1 MQKNFEVTNMK
12 GGITDEYI
20 ESDAR
25 FVEAAEN
32 LCMDQSGDIVQR
44 PGSHFLEGSVAK
56 DGSFVSSGTAVTHTA
71 EFDFQNQVQNYLAC
85 IHNSGDELTLKQL
98 SGGALTSFDFDTPFF
113 TPHSNFNSSVWQAQ
127 PFFANGAVATGQG
140 NFPIKVTVDKL
151 GQLNV
156 ISAGLPKVFE
166 RSEAVDTNGGT
177 APNPPSL
184 GITLEFREKTTNFLD
199 TCPIVSHTVS
209 ATPTGASNEFRMAF
223 IYRRQYYYN
232 GVLYEDASAPHYSD
246 YISLAG
252 NMPLGNTTG
261 QAVMSVTVTDSL
273 RKVDGA
279 TWQTN
284 WNSEAFLFDA
294 AVDLDSGDNYDFVFN
309 GYTYNDDFDSNARIK
324 ISMYRTT
331 GGGNV
336 FYEIGHGGTTSL
348 KPTVS
353 SPFFI
358 SAVSGSTD
366 MLYIFSSTDPVAY
379 DYGFASRVV
388 YQTDAELQLRPTLY
402 TTSGQLPNDLP
413 GRVKFNDL
421 VNDNYMYWVEAANPY
436 RVRQATYRD
445 PDSVP
450 LTNFIDFPEAVTG
463 ISSAAD
469 KLIVCT
475 LNSTYR
481 VDGFFDDFGRGSVVA
496 EKISSETG
504 CLGHNSMVRVA
515 DGLFFCGIDGFYYT
529 NGQTVM
535 KVSRHLGKTYY
546 RLTQSVSTV
555 SNAYLT
561 SIVTEYGK
569 KINISENQ
577 TIIGTYDKVNNRL
590 LWSFNSGTE
599 VLILE
604 KSYGINEKM
613 VFMGPWSLPTSRD
626 ADVTGNESIYAKT
639 IGTFKNK
646 VVRTDNLGNIL
657 QLEDGVSSDPR
668 PYTLSATPATNWLAA
683 DRYPI
688 LYRLRTQASY
698 LGSKSST
705 KIATRMSAVF
715 KRATTLFA
723 DHQFLNRD
731 LDVQITSINDKGRV
745 VQDLKPVHYSAD
757 SDAKFTESKMFG
769 SGSYTSLIKS
779 YDSMDTAARSDF
791 QKDNDLIKITRR
803 FIAKG
808 LRCVAKALEFKPA
821 LRLVAKSDDYE
832 TVAYN
837 GAAASLA
844 TFIWSKFTYTGQIIT
859 TKTGIIQDVDHSAE
873 GYYLALEHDN
883 YRALYPINSV
893 SGGGDTVT
901 LGTAFLNYDGVVAPS
916 GTYKWKLYAFPK
928 NQFFGLCS
936 YTIMFAEYISG
947 GDMYR
952 LGGNAGDKG
961 EP

>member
-113 TPHSNFNSSVWQAQ
+113 TTHSNFNSSVWQAQ

-140 NFPIKVTVDKL
+140 NYPIKITTDKL
-151 GQLNV
+151 SQLNV
-156 ISAGLPKVFE
+156 ISAGLPKPFFRPDAVVSPGGGFGLFFE
-166 RSEAVDTNGGT
+166 
-177 APNPPSL
+177 
-184 GITLEFREKTTNFLD
+184 FKEKTTNFLS
-199 TCPIVSHTVS
+199 TCPVVAH
-209 ATPTGASNEFRMAF
+209 ADRQLPTGASNEFRMAVVL
-223 IYRRQYYYN
+223 RRQYYYN
-232 GVLYEDASAPHYSD
+232 GVLYEDASAPYFSG

-252 NMPLGNTTG
+252 NMPIGNVAG
-261 QAVMSVTVTDSL
+261 QAVMTVTVVDSL
-273 RKVDGA
+273 RKSSNA
-279 TWQTN
+279 FTWQTN
-284 WNSEAFLFDA
+284 WNSEE
-294 AVDLDSGDNYDFVFN
+294 FVFEN
-309 GYTYNDDFDSNARIK
+309 GVDSLATDNVQFLSSGQTYNSDYDYNGRVKVSI
-324 ISMYRTT
+324 YRTT

-348 KPTVS
+348 TL
-353 SPFFI
+353 
-358 SAVSGSTD
+358 ASGLGLPEVTLVEGATD
-366 MLYIFSSTDPVAY
+366 MLQSLDYIFPD
-379 DYGFASRVV
+379 DYGTVSRIHFL
-388 YQTDAELQLRPTLY
+388 TDAELQLRPTLY
-402 TTSGQLPNDLP
+402 TTSGALPNDLP
-413 GRVKFNDL
+413 GRVKFNSL
-421 VNDNYMYWVEAANPY
+421 VNDNYMYWVEAENPY
-436 RVRQATYRD
+436 RVRQASYRD

-504 CLGHNSMVRVA
+504 CLGHNSMIRVA

-555 SNAYLT
+555 SNAYLA

-577 TIIGTYDKVNNRL
+577 DIIGTYDKLNNRL

-599 VLILE
+599 VMVLE

-626 ADVTGNESIYAKT
+626 ADVTGNESVYAKT

-698 LGSKSST
+698 LGSKSAT
-705 KIATRMSAVF
+705 KIVTRMSAVF
-715 KRATTLFA
+715 KRATAMFA
-723 DHQFLNRD
+723 NHQFLDRN

-791 QKDNDLIKITRR
+791 QKDNDIIKITRR
-803 FIAKG
+803 FVAKG

-821 LRLVAKSDDYE
+821 LKLVAKSDDYE
-832 TVAYN
+832 TAAYN

-844 TFIWSKFTYTGQIIT
+844 TFIWSKFTYIGQVIT
-859 TKTGIIQDVDHSAE
+859 TKTGIIQSTDHSAE
-873 GYYLALEHDN
+873 GYYLALEYDD
-883 YRALYPINSV
+883 YKTLYPINSI

-901 LGTAFLNYDGVVAPS
+901 LGTAYTNYGGVVAPS

-928 NQFFGLCS
+928 GQFFGLCS
-936 YTIMFAEYISG
+936 YSMSFAEYISG

-952 LGGNAGDKG
+952 LTGNAGDKG